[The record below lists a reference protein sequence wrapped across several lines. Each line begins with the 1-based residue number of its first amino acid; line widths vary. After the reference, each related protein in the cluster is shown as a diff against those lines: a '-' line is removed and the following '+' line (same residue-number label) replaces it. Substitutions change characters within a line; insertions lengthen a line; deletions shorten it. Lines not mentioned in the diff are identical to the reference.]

1 MPEWKGQVRARLA
14 NLKLEPMREA
24 AIVEELSQHLE
35 DTYPQL
41 LFAGMSEAEAWQL
54 ALAELAESDLLER
67 ELRRVTRTALS
78 EPTVP
83 AASMGG
89 NILAGVRQDV
99 RYAVRTRERRQQS
112 KGYPSIAVCRFLTV
126 YFVSLMLLMNWMPSA
141 ACLSAIPGLQ

>member
-1 MPEWKGQVRARLA
+1 MPEWKGEVRARLA
-14 NLKLEPMREA
+14 NLNLEPMREA

-35 DTYPQL
+35 DTYQEL

-112 KGYPSIAVCRFLTV
+112 KEDPIAVCLLTHCARHQHAAPSEQIL
-126 YFVSLMLLMNWMPSA
+126 FQGHESL
-141 ACLSAIPGLQ
+141 